1 MPALWKVFFAFSKV
15 RLLLRV
21 ALETLMAWLMLSA
34 IPGLISLDPEDLQAL
49 ALEDFEGV
57 LEAPSVTRG
66 STRGFIGPA
75 RKSTFVARR
84 WRSRLSDSRG
94 ARAHDRQPGG
104 ARGGPRRARRARR
117 TGRRQRLSSMTPRSS
132 SALSTVRSRL
142 KVVAS
147 RLLTSRSDATKQ
159 QSRVNAGQSVVQAAI
174 NAAFDLLKFAMYR
187 LNKFYTRIA
196 RCCRSRTCS
205 LHRSSAPCSEA
216 GSSEPCSQKF
226 GAVLR
231 NRNFCVVIEGR
242 KLCAA
247 LRGPAS

>member
-1 MPALWKVFFAFSKV
+1 MLFWS
-15 RLLLRV
+15 LRPGSARIYWPQYSCSQPWRCDLDTGRFD
-21 ALETLMAWLMLSA
+21 ALEGQVGDTKTIIDDA
-34 IPGLISLDPEDLQAL
+34 
-49 ALEDFEGV
+49 
-57 LEAPSVTRG
+57 
-66 STRGFIGPA
+66 
-75 RKSTFVARR
+75 K
-84 WRSRLSDSRG
+84 
-94 ARAHDRQPGG
+94 
-104 ARGGPRRARRARR
+104 
-117 TGRRQRLSSMTPRSS
+117 SS

-147 RLLTSRSDATKQ
+147 RLLANRSDATKQ
-159 QSRVNAGQSVVQAAI
+159 QPKANAEQSAVQAAI
-174 NAAFDLLKFAMYR
+174 NAAFDFLKFAMYR
-187 LNKFYTRIA
+187 FNKFYTRIA

-231 NRNFCVVIEGR
+231 NRHFCAVIEGR